1 MSAPLHPTATGEP
14 GGTGVRRDALA
25 AVLLGAAFAL
35 VPLWADKGTVF
46 LASVV
51 MVNVVF
57 ALAFN
62 LVFGLTGLVS
72 FGHAAF
78 FAGGAYT
85 TGLLLQR
92 FADAP
97 FVVSWLAAGVAS
109 ALIAA
114 IVAVV
119 ALRRASGIYF
129 AILTLAL
136 AELVHILISKSTL
149 LGREDGLT
157 GIKRPVVDLGVLH
170 LDLAAGNTLYYVTL
184 ALALALGALLWVLWH
199 NQFGRLLA
207 AIRQDAERVRFLGA
221 NVHRL
226 RFAAFVISGCVAGL
240 AGGLYAPAAQLLTP
254 ELAHWSHSALPILF
268 CLVGGAA
275 YFWGPVVG
283 AVLFIALEHVTR
295 NVVGLSELLIGSVLL
310 TVVLVFPGGVIGGW
324 VRMREAV
331 RAGRSGTQSRAES
344 RERAVREPT

>member
-1 MSAPLHPTATGEP
+1 
-14 GGTGVRRDALA
+14 AL
-25 AVLLGAAFAL
+25 AL

-92 FADAP
+92 FADTP
-97 FVVSWLAAGVAS
+97 FVVSWLAAGVAG
-109 ALIAA
+109 ALVAA

-149 LGREDGLT
+149 LGREDGVT

-170 LDLAAGNTLYYVTL
+170 LDLAAGNTL
-184 ALALALGALLWVLWH
+184 
-199 NQFGRLLA
+199 
-207 AIRQDAERVRFLGA
+207 
-221 NVHRL
+221 
-226 RFAAFVISGCVAGL
+226 
-240 AGGLYAPAAQLLTP
+240 
-254 ELAHWSHSALPILF
+254 
-268 CLVGGAA
+268 
-275 YFWGPVVG
+275 
-283 AVLFIALEHVTR
+283 
-295 NVVGLSELLIGSVLL
+295 
-310 TVVLVFPGGVIGGW
+310 
-324 VRMREAV
+324 
-331 RAGRSGTQSRAES
+331 
-344 RERAVREPT
+344 

>member
-1 MSAPLHPTATGEP
+1 MSAASHVAKSGEP
-14 GGTGVRRDALA
+14 RRLGARSDALA
-25 AVLLGAAFAL
+25 ALLLTSAFAF
-35 VPLWADKGTVF
+35 VPLWADKGTIF

-51 MVNVVF
+51 MINVVF

-78 FAGGAYT
+78 FAGGAYA

-92 FADAP
+92 FADVP
-97 FVVSWLAAGVAS
+97 FLVSWLAAGAAG

-114 IVAVV
+114 VVAVV

-136 AELVHILISKSTL
+136 AELVHILIAKSTL

-184 ALALALGALLWVLWH
+184 GCSLALGAFLWVLWH

-226 RFAAFVISGCVAGL
+226 RFAAFVISGSVAGL
-240 AGGLYAPAAQLLTP
+240 AGGLYAPVAQLLTP

-275 YFWGPVVG
+275 YFWGPAVG
-283 AVLFIALEHVTR
+283 AIVFIALEHATR

-324 VRMREAV
+324 IRMRDAI
-331 RAGRSGTQSRAES
+331 RARSGAHSRPES
-344 RERAVREPT
+344 RDRAAREST